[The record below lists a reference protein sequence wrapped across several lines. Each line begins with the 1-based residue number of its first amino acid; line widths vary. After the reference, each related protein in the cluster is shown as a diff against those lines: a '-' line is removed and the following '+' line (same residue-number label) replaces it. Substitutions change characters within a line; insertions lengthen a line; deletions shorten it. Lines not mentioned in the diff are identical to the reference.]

1 MNAKHTPGPLTTEFD
16 PMHDGDHATLV
27 VIPSRSGLA
36 DTWVASCFHN
46 WNESERGERRISWKE
61 AEANALLFA
70 AAPDMLDA
78 LRLAEGWIEENRDAE
93 DTGDGQQAMAILEA
107 IRAAIDKAEGRV

>member
-1 MNAKHTPGPLTTEFD
+1 MSGLHTPGPLAVEFD
-16 PMHDGDHATLV
+16 PMNDGDHATLV

-46 WNESERGERRISWKE
+46 WNEAGRGERRISWKE

-70 AAPDMLDA
+70 AAADLLAAAELILDWEH
-78 LRLAEGWIEENRDAE
+78 LLPESIDRVL
-93 DTGDGQQAMAILEA
+93 
-107 IRAAIDKAEGRV
+107 RAAVAKAKGAAK